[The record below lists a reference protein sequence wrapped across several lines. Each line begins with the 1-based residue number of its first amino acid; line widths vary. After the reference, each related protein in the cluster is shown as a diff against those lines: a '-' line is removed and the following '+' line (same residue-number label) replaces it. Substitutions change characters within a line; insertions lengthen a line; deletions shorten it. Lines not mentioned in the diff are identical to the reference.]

1 MAFWLLQGCSLEL
14 GLNLTM
20 QDPGIWHPAPAKFRD
35 FMGTLAAPGMIP
47 RFSTS
52 VNAARRGFAHVARV
66 CGGKVG
72 QLDHGSTN
80 PWLPVM
86 FLSQLSA

>member
-35 FMGTLAAPGMIP
+35 FMGTLAAPGIQP
-47 RFSTS
+47 
-52 VNAARRGFAHVARV
+52 
-66 CGGKVG
+66 GG
-72 QLDHGSTN
+72 LEYAGSTGSLIEKAQCMMRRAFCRHFVAVN
-80 PWLPVM
+80 RTLRGNFCYVI
-86 FLSQLSA
+86 